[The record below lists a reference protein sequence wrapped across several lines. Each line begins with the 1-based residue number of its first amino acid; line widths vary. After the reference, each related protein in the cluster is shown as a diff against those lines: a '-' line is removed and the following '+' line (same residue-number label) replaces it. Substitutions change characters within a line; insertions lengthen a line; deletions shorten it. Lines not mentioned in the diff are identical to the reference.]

1 MFTRTVPTDQRAGV
15 RPIAFLLQKMGGF
28 GTPVTLKIRP
38 EDLTRNEPSRVN
50 VTQTL
55 GRGTQGWVDNFG
67 AGLPSVTI
75 SGHTGWRSSAGSG
88 EDGAQAF
95 ETLNTLVQHDYH
107 EAKQAAIDAGL
118 DPSTVKLLFID
129 MLDGFTYSVTPT
141 QFVLRRSKSRPLLFQ
156 YNIALQAVGT
166 GIDNPL
172 MILPFSGSFSM
183 GLGALD
189 SVIGRIEGFA
199 GSVNGWISQAVALK
213 DQVMAP
219 IAQTV
224 GTFVN
229 QTARVFRAVQSVIAT
244 GENAVS
250 STAND
255 LIGIASDLAKVGTN
269 INRTFSDI
277 AGVPAY
283 IQSALG
289 NVSAAYNELY
299 CIFKN
304 SLKKRKTYEDYAD
317 MFGASNCSSTTGG
330 SAASI
335 YADTNAFALMQPSR
349 SPVVLTSGAMSSI
362 TTLGNADPVLA
373 PVSLSEMDR
382 HLRIINSGVTVQ

>member
-1 MFTRTVPTDQRAGV
+1 
-15 RPIAFLLQKMGGF
+15 L
-28 GTPVTLKIRP
+28 
-38 EDLTRNEPSRVN
+38 
-50 VTQTL
+50 
-55 GRGTQGWVDNFG
+55 
-67 AGLPSVTI
+67 
-75 SGHTGWRSSAGSG
+75 RSAAGSG
-88 EDGAQAF
+88 EDGAEAF
-95 ETLNTLVQHDYH
+95 ETLNTLVQRDYH
-107 EAKQAAIDAGL
+107 EAKQAAVDAGL
-118 DPSTVKLLFID
+118 DPRTVKLLFID

-156 YNIALQAVGT
+156 YNIALQAVDT
-166 GIDNPL
+166 SIDNPL
-172 MILPFSGSFSM
+172 MILPFSGGFST
-183 GLGALD
+183 GLDALD

-199 GSVNGWISQAVALK
+199 SSVNGWIAQAVALK
-213 DQVMAP
+213 DRVMAP

-229 QTARVFRAVQSVIAT
+229 ASARVFRAVQGVIAT
-244 GENAVS
+244 GEKAIS
-250 STAND
+250 RTANS
-255 LIGIASDLAKVGTN
+255 LNGIAGDMAKVGTN

-277 AGVPAY
+277 VGIPAH
-283 IQSALG
+283 IQAAIG

-330 SAASI
+330 SSASI
-335 YADTNAFALMQPSR
+335 YADTNAFALMQPIR
-349 SPVVLTSGAMSSI
+349 SPVVLTSGAQASI

-382 HLRIINSGVTVQ
+382 HLKIINSGVAVQ

>member
-28 GTPVTLKIRP
+28 STPVTLKIRP
-38 EDLTRNEPSRVN
+38 EDLTHNEPSRSN

-55 GRGTQGWVDNFG
+55 GRYTQGWVDNFG

-95 ETLNTLVQHDYH
+95 ETLNTLVQHEYH
-107 EAKQAAIDAGL
+107 EARQAAIDSGL
-118 DPSTVKLLFID
+118 DPATVKLLFID

-156 YNIALQAVGT
+156 YNIALQAVDT
-166 GIDNPL
+166 MIDNPL
-172 MILPFSGSFSM
+172 MVLPFSGSFSM

-199 GSVNGWISQAVALK
+199 SSINGWISEAVAFK
-213 DQVMAP
+213 DRLMAP

-229 QTARVFRAVQSVIAT
+229 QSARVFRAVQSVVAT
-244 GENAVS
+244 GENAIS

-255 LIGIASDLAKVGTN
+255 LIGLASDMALVGTN
-269 INRTFSDI
+269 INRTFSSI
-277 AGVPAY
+277 NGVPAH
-283 IQSALG
+283 ISSAIG

-304 SLKKRKTYEDYAD
+304 SLKKRKTYQDYSD

-330 SAASI
+330 SAPSA
-335 YADTNAFALMQPSR
+335 YADTNAFALMQPVR
-349 SPVVLTSGAMSSI
+349 SPVVLTSGAQNSI
-362 TTLGNADPVLA
+362 TSLGLADPVLA
-373 PVSLSEMDR
+373 PVSLGEMDR
-382 HLRIINSGVTVQ
+382 HLKTINSGVTVQ